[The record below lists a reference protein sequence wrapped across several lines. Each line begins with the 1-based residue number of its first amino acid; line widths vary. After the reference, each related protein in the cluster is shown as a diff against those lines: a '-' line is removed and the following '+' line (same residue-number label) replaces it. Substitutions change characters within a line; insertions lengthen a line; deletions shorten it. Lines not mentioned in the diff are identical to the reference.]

1 MEDITKQQSVNYN
14 DDITVWQI
22 LDRTEVTTMTV
33 GATIQ
38 PPVTYNDDRRQYYP
52 TTSKL
57 Q

>member
-1 MEDITKQQSVNYN
+1 MMMEDITKQQPVSHN

-38 PPVTYNDDRRQYYP
+38 PPVT
-52 TTSKL
+52 
-57 Q
+57 